1 MRIALLLSFFP
12 ILATAQ
18 TLVHPPPLIRLT
30 QTPSAGFDLPAHRG
44 DAAAGILL
52 IGMTAITGSVDTWEL
67 ETHSSFAGLEQF
79 DNDLLTLR
87 PGEKTRGDQSRTLIA
102 FHRQWWSYRP
112 GEALEALRKARYMQV
127 SIYRIASG
135 SEMEF
140 AELLR
145 ARKAALDS
153 INIDRPDMVYQV
165 ISGAPSGTFL
175 VFSPLVSLKLLDDG
189 VNRSAAAYLR
199 STGSPSARASNNAAL
214 QSEISHENL
223 IFRID
228 PRISSV
234 SSEFAGS
241 DPDFWKPKK

>member
-1 MRIALLLSFFP
+1 MKIAMLLTFVSLC
-12 ILATAQ
+12 ATAQ
-18 TLVHPPPLIRLT
+18 TLVHPPPLIRVI
-30 QTPSAGFDLPAHRG
+30 QTPSADFDLPAHRG
-44 DAAAGILL
+44 DAGSGILL
-52 IGMTAITGSVDTWEL
+52 IGMTAITGTVDTWEL
-67 ETHSSFAGLEQF
+67 ETHSSFTGLEQF
-79 DNDLLTLR
+79 DTDLAALR
-87 PGEKTRGDQSRTLIA
+87 PGEKTRSDQSRTMIA

-127 SIYRIASG
+127 SIYRIATG
-135 SEMEF
+135 SEQEF

-153 INIDRPDMVYQV
+153 MNLDRPDMVYQV

-175 VFSPLVSLKLLDDG
+175 VFSPLSSLKLLDDG

-199 STGSPSARASNNAAL
+199 STGSPSARATNNAAL
-214 QSEISHENL
+214 QFEISHENL

-234 SSEFAGS
+234 SDEFAGP